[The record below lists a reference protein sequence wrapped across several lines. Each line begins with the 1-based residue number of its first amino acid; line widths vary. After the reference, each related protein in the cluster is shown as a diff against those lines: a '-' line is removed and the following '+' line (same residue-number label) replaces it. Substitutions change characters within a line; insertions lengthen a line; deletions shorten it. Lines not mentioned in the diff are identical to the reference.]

1 MNFSAKE
8 GPTKI
13 HTREYTTGWHSALF
27 AILRANF
34 KKSLGPTELPHI
46 PWRISLR
53 FVPRSTVSLQ
63 APPCSALLRHRRHR
77 STAQPSVRVGLEPRG
92 PWPRCH
98 SCRRRVSP
106 IGAATSA
113 GSAEARRDG
122 AERVC
127 GTWRGQTRMEFG
139 AENERKKQEGTGVN
153 GVCWGDLFLAWVS
166 RFRHGC
172 RKEP

>member
-1 MNFSAKE
+1 MRDELFRQGRPDKNTHSRIHDRMALCTLRHLEGQFQEVTGPNRASSHTMAYFS
-8 GPTKI
+8 
-13 HTREYTTGWHSALF
+13 S
-27 AILRANF
+27 
-34 KKSLGPTELPHI
+34 
-46 PWRISLR
+46 
-53 FVPRSTVSLQ
+53 VRSPLHRLTSG
-63 APPCSALLRHRRHR
+63 SALLRHRRHR
-77 STAQPSVRVGLEPRG
+77 STAQPSVRVGPEPRG